1 MRCVIGGTDQYM
13 HKPDC
18 LMRGGTV
25 AKREPL
31 SACAARAAPARGA
44 PTPPAPMTPA
54 AELAAREAIRDLVA
68 RYNALGDAGR
78 LGALCELFAEDA
90 VLELDGRRC
99 AGRGAIRA
107 LFESAAEE
115 ARSGDG
121 VRLLRHFTATHVI
134 DLAERRPR
142 ERPALLP
149 GADRARSRPLGPLP
163 RRRTASTPG
172 AGASRERRATVDGL
186 VPGGWA
192 ERTLRRVGAG
202 S

>member
-1 MRCVIGGTDQYM
+1 
-13 HKPDC
+13 
-18 LMRGGTV
+18 
-25 AKREPL
+25 
-31 SACAARAAPARGA
+31 
-44 PTPPAPMTPA
+44 MTP

-78 LGALCELFAEDA
+78 LDALCELFAEDA

-115 ARSGDG
+115 ARSGG
-121 VRLLRHFTATHVI
+121 GIRLLRHFTATHVI
-134 DLAERRPR
+134 ELAE
-142 ERPALLP
+142 
-149 GADRARSRPLGPLP
+149 GGRASGRLYYQVLTEHGLDHWGRYLDAY
-163 RRRTASTPG
+163 RVDAARWCFA
-172 AGASRERRATVDGL
+172 ERRATVDGL

-192 ERTLRRVGAG
+192 ERALRRVGAG